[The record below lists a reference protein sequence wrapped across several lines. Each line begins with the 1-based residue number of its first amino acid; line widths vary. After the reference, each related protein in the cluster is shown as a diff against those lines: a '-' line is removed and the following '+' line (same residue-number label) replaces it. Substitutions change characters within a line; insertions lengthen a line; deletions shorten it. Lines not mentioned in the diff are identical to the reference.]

1 MSARSR
7 SSDGAADGQ
16 KLADFDVFDLAR
28 GFRVAVHATRKFK
41 TINLVLYVHQPLGPG
56 ATRLA
61 LLPFVLRRGCR
72 GFDSMRKIVLYL
84 EELYGASMGVD
95 VAKVG
100 ERHLL
105 VFRFEVVNDRY
116 APKRIRALEKSVG
129 FLWRLL
135 SQPVARAGGL
145 HPAYVAQEKENLKR
159 LIEGMVN
166 DRMSYAYERCV
177 QEMCKGEAYSR
188 YEYGRLEEIGPITPK
203 DLFRLHRRLLAEAPM
218 ELYVVGDVE
227 PAAVA
232 ALARKTFRLGRRSV
246 KRLPGAEVRSDGP
259 VALREHVEKL
269 DVEQGKLILGCRTGV
284 AWGHVETFPLVL
296 YNGLLG
302 AFPHSKLFVNVR
314 EREGLAYATHS
325 SLDYSKGLLFV
336 TAGIDPAKYARCV
349 EVIKLQMQE
358 LAAGK
363 ISDDEWEKTR
373 LTIADRVRSREDN
386 PGAKI
391 SAFMEMSLNGRPM
404 KGDEIVA
411 GIEKVTREDVVR
423 VAARVKPDTLFFL
436 TAP

>member
-1 MSARSR
+1 MSARARPSAASR
-7 SSDGAADGQ
+7 R
-16 KLADFDVFDLAR
+16 LADFDVFELSR
-28 GFRVAVHATRKFK
+28 GFRVGVHATRKFK
-41 TINLVLYVHQPLGPG
+41 TINLVLYVHQPLGPQ
-56 ATRLA
+56 ATRVA

-72 GFDSMRKIVLYL
+72 GFVNMRKIVLFL
-84 EELYGASMGVD
+84 EDLYGASMGVD

-116 APKRIRALEKSVG
+116 APRKIRALEKSLD

-135 SQPVARAGGL
+135 AQPVSRAGGL
-145 HPAYVAQEKENLKR
+145 EPAYVGQEKENLKR
-159 LIEGMVN
+159 LIEGMIN

-188 YEYGRLEEIGPITPK
+188 YEYGRLDEIDPITPK
-203 DLFRLHRRLLAEAPM
+203 ELYRHHRRLLAEAPM
-218 ELYVVGDVE
+218 ELYVVGDVD
-227 PAAVA
+227 PAETA
-232 ALARKTFRLGRRSV
+232 ALAKRTFRLGRRSV
-246 KRLPGAEVRSDGP
+246 RTLPPTDVRPAGPDG
-259 VALREHVEKL
+259 LREHVEKL
-269 DVEQGKLILGCRTGV
+269 EVEQGKLVLGCRTGV
-284 AWGHVETFPLVL
+284 TWGHPETFPLVV

-302 AFPHSKLFVNVR
+302 AFPHSKLFANVR

-336 TAGIDPAKYARCV
+336 TAGIDPAKYARCS
-349 EVIKLQMQE
+349 EVIRQQMEE

-363 ISDDEWEKTR
+363 ISEDEWEKTR

-404 KGDEIVA
+404 TGDEIIA

-423 VAARVKPDTLFFL
+423 VAGRVKPDTSFFL
-436 TAP
+436 TSP